1 MVFVVIWHVRNVF
14 LHTVEQLNM
23 ANKLTPYQ
31 RRILRDIKKL
41 KKLQVS
47 INVGLG
53 KYLKEF

>member
-1 MVFVVIWHVRNVF
+1 MIS
-14 LHTVEQLNM
+14 
-23 ANKLTPYQ
+23 KLTPYQ

-53 KYLKEF
+53 KYLKEY